1 MKLYL
6 VINEQF
12 GECVGFDTL
21 ADAQHAATG
30 KNFNS
35 DQRQGWYSTLGSEF
49 RESVLEN
56 GDEQLRIAEVEIDL
70 STLKNAE
77 DFK

>member
-6 VINEQF
+6 VVNEQS
-12 GECVGFDTL
+12 GECVGFNDL

-30 KNFNS
+30 KNFSS

-49 RESVLEN
+49 RESILES

-70 STLKNAE
+70 ATLKNAE